1 MTNNGHEINS
11 ADARRRQIRV
21 MQVLFAGAATV
32 ATLALFS
39 AGPGNA
45 DNAVASGPAPVAAT
59 SGPQSPQA
67 APIGSGAAGNIIAVN
82 DDDNDNPSSGDI
94 FTQNAQDQ
102 STANGAGT

>member
-1 MTNNGHEINS
+1 MTNIGHRINS

-21 MQVLFAGAATV
+21 MQLIFAGAATV

-39 AGPGNA
+39 AGPS
-45 DNAVASGPAPVAAT
+45 DTETAVASGRAQLQAP
-59 SGPQSPQA
+59 
-67 APIGSGAAGNIIAVN
+67 PIGPGSAGRIIAVN
-82 DDDNDNPSSGDI
+82 DDDVNNPSSGDI

>member
-1 MTNNGHEINS
+1 MTNIGHHINS

-21 MQVLFAGAATV
+21 MQMLFAGAATV

-39 AGPGNA
+39 AGPSDTN
-45 DNAVASGPAPVAAT
+45 NVVASGPALAT
-59 SGPQSPQA
+59 
-67 APIGSGAAGNIIAVN
+67 AGRIVPVN
-82 DDDNDNPSSGDI
+82 DNDVFNPSDGDI